1 MGTFPTSAVRRAPA
15 LIRDQVAAQI
25 RDAIVEFRL
34 SPGQLLV
41 ERELCETTTA
51 SRATVREALRQLES
65 EGLVQ
70 SNGRVTV
77 VASLS
82 VEDALQI
89 YELRSAL
96 EGLAGQLFAER
107 ASSEDRA
114 KLLAAMAELERV
126 AGDTRAMLT
135 AKTAFYDVLMQ
146 GAGNRELTRTLQGLT
161 RRVNL
166 VRAMSLS
173 HEGRWKVSLAEVRA
187 ICAAAVAGK
196 ADETE
201 RLCRE
206 HVRNAAKTVAQAD
219 RQQTSASHSE
229 PADPESDGGAHD
241 SAG

>member
-1 MGTFPTSAVRRAPA
+1 MATVPTSAVERAPA
-15 LIRDQVAAQI
+15 LIRDQVAAQV

-34 SPGQLLV
+34 TPGQLLV

-77 VASLS
+77 VASLTI
-82 VEDALQI
+82 EDALHI

-96 EGLAGQLFAER
+96 EGLAGHLFAER

-114 KLLAAMAELERV
+114 RLLAAMAELERV

-146 GAGNRELTRTLQGLT
+146 GAGNPELTRTVQRLT

-166 VRAMSLS
+166 VRAMSLA
-173 HEGRWKVSLAEVRA
+173 HEGRWKESLAEVRA
-187 ICAAAVAGK
+187 ICAAAVAGR

-206 HVRNAAKTVAQAD
+206 HIRQAAETVAKAD
-219 RQQTSASHSE
+219 RQQTGGPGSKHT
-229 PADPESDGGAHD
+229 DPKSDGER
-241 SAG
+241 S